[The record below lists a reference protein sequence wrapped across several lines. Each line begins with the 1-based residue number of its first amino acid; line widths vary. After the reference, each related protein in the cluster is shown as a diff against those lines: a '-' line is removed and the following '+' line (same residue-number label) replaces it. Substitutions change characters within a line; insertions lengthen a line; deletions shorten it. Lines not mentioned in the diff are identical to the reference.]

1 MPIDPRFMGL
11 IQQLS
16 GMSQQQNMGMP
27 IAAQQSGGSSDYGA
41 GSPTG
46 GGATLPGQ
54 NGQASQQTAAA
65 LNNPQTQAAL
75 EGANAPSPAAQRA
88 ANAEGMIQAA
98 QSGQPQTTA
107 GQQQPGYGGGAI
119 QPQQQGTALG
129 NQQGQQTPQNLTPEQ
144 AAEAQRQAQTASEL
158 SLWNTIRQNLTGTD
172 LKGMPLQGE
181 ALGDFQMGHSIGGFL
196 GTIGEAIGGNSTGGR
211 LAGGVYDQ
219 AAGGLTSNNAARQ
232 QEANNNFMKQAL
244 AAMNKNA
251 GATSRVGGSYTPFTA
266 NSQTGAP
273 AQQAQPS
280 TLADSG
286 QGTIASLDESLA
298 RMRRLSGLA

>member
-1 MPIDPRFMGL
+1 MPIDPRFMSL

-27 IAAQQSGGSSDYGA
+27 VAAQQSGGSSDYGA

-54 NGQASQQTAAA
+54 NGQASQQTVAA

-98 QSGQPQTTA
+98 QSGQPQTAA
-107 GQQQPGYGGGAI
+107 GQQQPGYGAGAI

-129 NQQGQQTPQNLTPEQ
+129 NQRQPQNLTPEQ
-144 AAEAQRQAQTASEL
+144 AAQAQAQAQTASEQ
-158 SLWNTIRQNLTGTD
+158 SLWETIKQNLTGTD
-172 LKGMPLQGE
+172 INGQPLQGE
-181 ALGDFQMGHSIGGFL
+181 ALQDFQTGHTIGGFL
-196 GTIGEAIGGNSTGGR
+196 GSIGAAIGGDSTGGR
-211 LAGGVYDQ
+211 LAQGVYNQ
-219 AAGGLTSNNAARQ
+219 AAGGLSANNAARQ
-232 QEANNNFMKQAL
+232 QQANNDFMRQAL
-244 AAMNKNA
+244 AAM
-251 GATSRVGGSYTPFTA
+251 GGRSLGGTSRAGGSYTPFTS
-266 NSQTGAP
+266 NSQTGEP
-273 AQQAQPS
+273 SQQAQPS
-280 TLADSG
+280 TLAEGG
-286 QGTIASLDESLA
+286 QGTMASLDESLA